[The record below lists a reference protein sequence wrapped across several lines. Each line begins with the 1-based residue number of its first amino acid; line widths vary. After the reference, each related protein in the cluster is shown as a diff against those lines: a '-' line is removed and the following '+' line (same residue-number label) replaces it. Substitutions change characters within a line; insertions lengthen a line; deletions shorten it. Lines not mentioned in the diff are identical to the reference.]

1 MLLSLNGTE
10 EEEKAGE
17 AAAAAPA
24 PAASSQESKLTRKRK
39 EQSVNSSVEID
50 TFWNIKNFAH
60 PSAAVNSRQL
70 ESFQISQRLQI

>member
-1 MLLSLNGTE
+1 MLLSLNGIE
-10 EEEKAGE
+10 EEEEEAGE
-17 AAAAAPA
+17 AAAA
-24 PAASSQESKLTRKRK
+24 AASSQESKLTRKWK
-39 EQSVNSSVEID
+39 EQSVKSSVEID